1 MGGRKFRLMRGDK
14 KRCYIQELWLGKS
27 LNPWSGFCLTFCQQR
42 QNDSKGLGNFSDEL
56 SLFIGGTIVLPIVQ
70 VSFEVLGLSGFLKV
84 EEGACFP
91 TLGAFPEDRKKSGG
105 HSSVG
110 FPVIPFG
117 FKNRGTFFIQL
128 LEGIA
133 LGEKMFRDSLV
144 GVFLEFLGIRL
155 PIGIRGGMVPF

>member
-1 MGGRKFRLMRGDK
+1 
-14 KRCYIQELWLGKS
+14 
-27 LNPWSGFCLTFCQQR
+27 
-42 QNDSKGLGNFSDEL
+42 LGNFSDEL

-70 VSFEVLGLSGFLKV
+70 VSFEALGLSGFLKV
-84 EEGACFP
+84 ENGACCP

-110 FPVIPFG
+110 FPVIRFG
-117 FKNRGTFFIQL
+117 FEGRGTFFIQL

-133 LGEKMFRDSLV
+133 WGEKMFGDSLV
-144 GVFLEFLGIRL
+144 GVFLEFPGIRM